1 MKKFLNEALLRLGK
15 ALVNTVGS
23 EDREVIA
30 KVVSK
35 TIASMVIFTV
45 VLLSSAVMTVIA
57 DSLESA
63 VPGMWLEALVI
74 RIASFVLLVID
85 LVWLGDVALRAF
97 RRSD

>member
-23 EDREVIA
+23 DDREVIA

>member
-15 ALVNTVGS
+15 ALVNAVGS